1 MRKMRWVLAL
11 LLCGCQAQD
20 NIPFADTFL
29 RRLNTKA
36 TVINDYLYLDGGELS
51 QKGYTSYRNSN
62 GFNITASLDLSKS
75 WYPKNVTFNET
86 PKPDGIPTLWR
97 HAIFTDNASNSF
109 YIYGGRESYPSG
121 PPRDKYWKFIA
132 DNKGSGSWSTET
144 TGGAFT
150 GLIRSEAGAFA
161 STGNAG
167 FWIGGY
173 ASGWTDSQATGDLA
187 SDIPGVV
194 SFNFSTKAWKNH
206 TEAPYSPSGR
216 MYGGTATYISN
227 LGSNGLVMTLGGVAS
242 SKPRAAGHLDF
253 GNVHFFDPE
262 TMKWYKQATTGDI
275 PSGRMDHCAVGVKG
289 NGTFEIF
296 VFGGYN
302 VDQEETY
309 KDIHILSLPGFVWTR
324 ASEEARS
331 GRMQGT
337 CVLAGKRQLLSIG
350 GTEAI
355 RDPDAWGAADP
366 EPQGLSVFDLSEVLW
381 KEKYDANAA
390 EYTTPNSIKAWYNNR
405 GLDKVVWGDGVKDLL
420 SGNSELSGTES
431 NPLPTSDPTAESAD
445 SSSNSKSP
453 SIGVIIGAVV
463 GSVVG
468 AIVLGLLGFFVL
480 VRRRRSYQPAIS
492 ELSQYHETPN
502 ELEAPR
508 IITEPPKYVES
519 TRHDSEPFKD
529 TEHFAYRAELS
540 TDGELSAEL
549 GPGRRWPQWSHD
561 TPPEID
567 NRL

>member
-1 MRKMRWVLAL
+1 MRKLKWVLAL

-20 NIPFADTFL
+20 NIPSADTFL

-51 QKGYTSYRNSN
+51 QKGFTAYRNSN

-97 HAIFTDNASNSF
+97 HAIFTDSASNSF
-109 YIYGGRESYPSG
+109 YIYGGRESYPNG

-144 TGGAFT
+144 TSGAFT
-150 GLIRSEAGAFA
+150 GLVRSEAGAFA
-161 STGNAG
+161 STNNAG
-167 FWIGGY
+167 FWVGGY
-173 ASGWTDSQATGDLA
+173 ASGWTDSQATGNLA

-242 SKPRAAGHLDF
+242 SKPKVAGHLDL

-262 TMKWYKQATTGDI
+262 TMKWYKQATTGEI

-302 VDQEETY
+302 VDEDETY
-309 KDIHILSLPGFVWTR
+309 KDMHILSLPGFVWTK

-337 CVLAGKRQLLSIG
+337 CILAGKRQLVSIG

-355 RDPDAWGAADP
+355 HDPDAWGAADP
-366 EPQGLSVFDLSEVLW
+366 EPQGLSVFDLIELSW
-381 KEKYDANAA
+381 KDKYDAHAA
-390 EYTTPNSIKAWYNNR
+390 EYTTPNSIMTWYNNG
-405 GLDKVVWGDGVKDLL
+405 GLDKVVWDDGVKDLL
-420 SGNSELSGTES
+420 SGKSELGGTES
-431 NPLPTSDPTAESAD
+431 NPQPTSDPTAEPVD
-445 SSSNSKSP
+445 NSSNSKS
-453 SIGVIIGAVV
+453 SSTGVIVGAVV

-468 AIVLGLLGFFVL
+468 AIVLGFLGFFFL
-480 VRRRRSYQPAIS
+480 ARRRRSYEPAIS
-492 ELSQYHETPN
+492 ELSQYHEPPN

-508 IITEPPKYVES
+508 SITEPPKYMES
-519 TRHDSEPFKD
+519 SRHDPGPFKD
-529 TEHFAYRAELS
+529 TGCEPDLFSYRAELS

-549 GPGRRWPQWSHD
+549 GSGRQWP
-561 TPPEID
+561 
-567 NRL
+567 

>member
-1 MRKMRWVLAL
+1 MRKMKWMLAV

-20 NIPFADTFL
+20 NIPSADTFL

-51 QKGYTSYRNSN
+51 QKGFTAYRNSN
-62 GFNITASLDLSKS
+62 GFNITASIDLSKS
-75 WYPKNVTFNET
+75 WYPENVTFNET

-109 YIYGGRESYPSG
+109 YIYGGRESFPNG

-144 TGGAFT
+144 TSGAFT

-161 STGNAG
+161 STSNAG
-167 FWIGGY
+167 FWVGGY

-194 SFNFSTKAWKNH
+194 SFNFSTKVWKNH

-227 LGSNGLVMTLGGVAS
+227 LGPNGIIMTLGGVVS
-242 SKPRAAGHLDF
+242 SKPKAAGHLDL

-296 VFGGYN
+296 VFGGCN
-302 VDQEETY
+302 VDQDETY
-309 KDIHILSLPGFVWTR
+309 KDMHILSLPGFVWTK

-337 CVLAGKRQLLSIG
+337 CVLAGKRQLVSIG

-355 RDPDAWGAADP
+355 SDPDAWGAADP
-366 EPQGLSVFDLSEVLW
+366 EPQGLSVFDLSELSW
-381 KEKYDANAA
+381 KEKYDVNAA
-390 EYTTPNSIKAWYNNR
+390 EYTTPSRHYQNVKLLTMVR

-420 SGNSELSGTES
+420 SGKSELGGTES
-431 NPLPTSDPTAESAD
+431 NPQPTPDTTAEPAD
-445 SSSNSKSP
+445 NSSNSKSP
-453 SIGVIIGAVV
+453 STGVIVGAVV

-468 AIVLGLLGFFVL
+468 AIVLGLLSVFFFA
-480 VRRRRSYQPAIS
+480 RRRCRYEPAVS
-492 ELSQYHETPN
+492 ELPQYQEPPN

-508 IITEPPKYVES
+508 SITEPPKYVES
-519 TRHDSEPFKD
+519 STHDSEPFKD
-529 TEHFAYRAELS
+529 TEHFAYKAELS

-549 GPGRRWPQWSHD
+549 GPGRQ
-561 TPPEID
+561 
-567 NRL
+567 